1 MLTQSPRSRRSSRQ
15 PKSPLSRCAM
25 FPSGSGPYI
34 SDSMQSTTQQALN
47 DLNDSRSVCSIDLVT
62 EGIVGDPA
70 RLAMYGLQ
78 RVRGELDSPLPV
90 MLAGRRTA
98 AGAPHLLV
106 GVRWG
111 SPLRRTHA
119 LNAFHVPGSTERTGQ
134 QPMNSC
140 PHRSAAR
147 QIVRR
152 CLPRFRIHPRSTGC
166 LDPPLNRLGMLLLNS
181 ASDPSVVL
189 RMSQASSNSGGNSIR
204 R

>member
-1 MLTQSPRSRRSSRQ
+1 
-15 PKSPLSRCAM
+15 
-25 FPSGSGPYI
+25 
-34 SDSMQSTTQQALN
+34 MQSTTQQALN

-62 EGIVGDPA
+62 EGIVGDAA

-90 MLAGRRTA
+90 VLAGRRPA
-98 AGAPHLLV
+98 AGAPHLIV
-106 GVRWG
+106 GRWG

-119 LNAFHVPGSTERTGQ
+119 LNAFHVPRSTERTGQ
-134 QPMNSC
+134 QPINSC

-147 QIVRR
+147 QIAHR
-152 CLPRFRIHPRSTGC
+152 CPPHFRIHPRSTGC
-166 LDPPLNRLGMLLLNS
+166 LDPPLNRLGMLLLHS